1 LLRYALVALQV
12 VLVGISLYFLHNIAR
27 ALIRSAPVPEAR
39 IPPPEPVPERDLSYA
54 RYASIVKRNLFNSRS
69 FQPAALT
76 AAPEPEED
84 LDESKLRV
92 QLIGTAATQPEALSV
107 AAVLDE
113 STNERMVVRKGDM
126 VAGAR
131 VERIERKRIVV
142 NNRGKRE
149 AISLDEEARA
159 APAPPPRRPGVRA
172 RPRAR
177 GRTPSGSLAGRVRQ
191 LAQKAEEASSGR
203 APTPR
208 SAGPVSI
215 LTQAR
220 MLPSYDEDG
229 ELRGLKLSGIKAGS
243 QLQAAGFQE
252 GDVVRSVNGT
262 EIASPAQGLRILREI
277 DASEAVEVEVERAGE
292 LMALEYSPEAE

>member
-1 LLRYALVALQV
+1 LLRYGLVALQV
-12 VLVGISLYFLHNIAR
+12 VLVGISLYFVHNIVR
-27 ALIRSAPVPEAR
+27 SLLRSAPVPEAR
-39 IPPPEPVPERDLSYA
+39 VPPPAPVPERDLSYG
-54 RYASIVKRNLFNSRS
+54 RYASIVRRNLFNSRS
-69 FQPAALT
+69 FQPAALAEAT
-76 AAPEPEED
+76 EPEED
-84 LDESKLRV
+84 LEESKLRV
-92 QLIGTAATQPEALSV
+92 KLIGTAAAQPEALSV

-113 STNERMVVRKGDM
+113 STNERLVVRKGDIL
-126 VAGAR
+126 AGAR

-149 AISLDEEARA
+149 AISLDEDGSASPPK
-159 APAPPPRRPGVRA
+159 PAPPRARA

-177 GRTPSGSLAGRVRQ
+177 GRTTAGSLASRVRQ
-191 LAQKAEEASSGR
+191 LAQRAEEAGSR
-203 APTPR
+203 QATARPPIP
-208 SAGPVSI
+208 GPVSI

-220 MLPSYDEDG
+220 MLPSYDENG
-229 ELRGLKLSGIKAGS
+229 ELRGLKLSQIKAGS
-243 QLQAAGFQE
+243 RLQAAGFQE